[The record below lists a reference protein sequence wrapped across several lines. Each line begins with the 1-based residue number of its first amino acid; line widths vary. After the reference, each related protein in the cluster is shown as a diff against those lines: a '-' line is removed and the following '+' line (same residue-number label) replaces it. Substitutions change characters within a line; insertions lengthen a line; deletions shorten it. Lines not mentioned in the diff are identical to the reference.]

1 MKILL
6 ATYPMA
12 HQTPGGG
19 EIQILYYKKYLSKLG
34 HKVSYFNQ
42 WKDKIN
48 KFDLVHFFS
57 CIGGSEHFCKYVKDI
72 GLPLVISPNLWIND
86 KNKKNYNLNEIKNI
100 LSLSDKI
107 ICNSKIESKSLI
119 KIFNLNKNS
128 FDYVYNGVDKI
139 FFQQINEN
147 IFRKKYK
154 INYPFILNVANIEKR
169 KNQLKLVEV
178 CNKLNKKLIIIGHI
192 RDKKYYELINQTDEK
207 KILKIIPNINHN
219 SIYLRSAYKACK
231 YFVLPSTLETPG
243 LSSLEAAAQGKN
255 LLITEEGSCREYYEK
270 KVLYCNNSNL
280 DKKLEELFK
289 KPAISLSVINKVK
302 KFEWSKSILRLD
314 KVYKSLIK

>member
-19 EIQILYYKKYLSKLG
+19 EVQIFYYKKYLSRLG
-34 HKVSYFNQ
+34 YKVSYFNQ
-42 WKDKIN
+42 WKDKLT

-57 CIGGSEHFCKYVKDI
+57 CIGGSEHFCKYVKDS

-86 KNKKNYNLNEIKNI
+86 INKTNYNLIEIKNI

-107 ICNSKIESKSLI
+107 ICNSKMEKKSLI
-119 KIFNLNKNS
+119 KVFDLNKNL
-128 FDYVYNGVDKI
+128 FDHVYNGVDKI

-147 IFRKKYK
+147 IFRKKYN

-178 CNKLNKKLIIIGHI
+178 CNKLNKKLIIIGHV
-192 RDKKYYELINQTDEK
+192 RDKNYYDLIIQADKK
-207 KILKIIPNINHN
+207 KILKIITNIDHN
-219 SIYLRSAYKACK
+219 SVYLRSAYKACK
-231 YFVLPSTLETPG
+231 YFVLPSILETPG
-243 LSSLEAAAQGKN
+243 LSSLEAGAQGKN
-255 LLITEEGSCREYYEK
+255 LLITEVGSCKEYYEN
-270 KVLYCNNSNL
+270 KVLYCNNLNL
-280 DKKLEELFK
+280 ENKLEDLLR
-289 KPAISLSVINKVK
+289 KPAINLNVIKKVK

-314 KVYKSLIK
+314 KVYKSLI